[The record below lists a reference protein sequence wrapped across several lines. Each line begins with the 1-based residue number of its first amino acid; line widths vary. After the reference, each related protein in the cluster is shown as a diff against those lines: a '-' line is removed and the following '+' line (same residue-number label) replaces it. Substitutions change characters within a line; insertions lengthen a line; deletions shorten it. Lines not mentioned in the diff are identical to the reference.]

1 MMSNPTIRLA
11 SLAPPRAKICGLST
25 PESIDWS
32 VGAGADAV
40 GFVHFPKSP
49 RHVALEALPALAGHA
64 RGRAAIVVLT
74 VDADDAL
81 LDALVGAADPD
92 VIQLH
97 GRETPERVA
106 AVRARFGRPVMKAVG
121 IGSAADLLAAGR
133 FDGVADLLLLDA
145 KPPKDATRPGGL
157 GTPFD
162 WSLLAD
168 HRPATPFLLSG
179 GLTPTNVA
187 DAIAAVRPAGVD
199 LSSGVE
205 SAPGVKDQA
214 LIRAFM
220 AAVEAGRRAAG
231 GEGETR

>member
-1 MMSNPTIRLA
+1 MSFT
-11 SLAPPRAKICGLST
+11 PPHAKICGLST
-25 PESIDWS
+25 PEALDWAID
-32 VGAGADAV
+32 AGAD
-40 GFVHFPKSP
+40 GIGLVHFPKSP
-49 RHVALEALPALAGHA
+49 RHVPLEALPALAAHA
-64 RGRAAIVVLT
+64 RGRAAVVLLT

-81 LDALVGAADPD
+81 LDALVAAAAPD
-92 VIQLH
+92 ILQLH

-106 AVRARFGRPVMKAVG
+106 AVRARHGRPVMKALG
-121 IGSAADLLAAGR
+121 IGTADDLAAAGA
-133 FDGVADLLLLDA
+133 FESVADLLLFDA

-157 GTPFD
+157 GVPFD
-162 WSLLAD
+162 WSLLGS
-168 HRPATPFLLSG
+168 HRGATPFLLSG

-199 LSSGVE
+199 VSSGVE
-205 SAPGVKDQA
+205 SAPGVKDGA